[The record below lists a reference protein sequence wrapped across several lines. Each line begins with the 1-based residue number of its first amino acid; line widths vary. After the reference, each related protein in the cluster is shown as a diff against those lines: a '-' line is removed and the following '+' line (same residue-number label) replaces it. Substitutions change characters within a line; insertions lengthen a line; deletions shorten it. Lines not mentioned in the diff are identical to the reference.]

1 MDRTALVPLG
11 NQVVVIGL
19 DGQLRVL
26 AEGQQPLPGEVIVAM
41 TDAAPQDLKIQLAQ
55 EQGLKDISDDVAQI
69 ISAIEQGQDPSATD
83 EELAPA
89 AGENSGSS
97 LQNSATIVRDGTEV
111 LASTNFE
118 TIGLESLGLS
128 ETQALTLND
137 FFTTGIETSGDG
149 SSKPLTNSP
158 VTLSAV
164 EEDSDPITITT
175 EELLSNVNI
184 DDADT
189 LVITNVTIESGNG
202 TLIDNSDGSWT
213 YIPEADDDTEV
224 SFSYDIID
232 NDGGVINGTANLD
245 ITPVNDAPIA
255 TNDAIQTDEDS
266 QVVID
271 VLANDSDIEGD
282 DLIITSASVP
292 EEQGIVEIINGKL
305 VFTPA
310 ENFNGNATISYTIS
324 DGELEDEAQVSVT
337 VNSVNDAPIASND
350 TTITE
355 EDSSVTIDVLPNDTD
370 IDGDTLSIES
380 ASVPEAQGTVEI
392 VDGKLV
398 FTPAENFHGD
408 AEITYTITDG
418 ALTDQATVN
427 VTVNA
432 VNDTPVV
439 ESNIADQTLAE
450 DFTPYSIDLNTAF
463 SDVDNVDGELT
474 FSVSG
479 NSNIQVAIVN
489 GIATFTPTADWN
501 GSEALTFTA
510 TDPSGESV
518 SQTVNFTVAP
528 VADIVADKATVV
540 EDTPTIIK
548 VLDNDTFEGDDKVVS
563 LDTDNG
569 PANGTVS
576 VNPDGSVTYTPN
588 DNFHGTDSFT
598 YIVTSGGVSESTTVN
613 VDVTPVNDA
622 PVAKDDTATTQED
635 TAVTIDVLPNDTD
648 IDGDTL
654 SIQSASVPEAQ
665 GTVEIVDGKLVFTPA
680 ENFHGDAEITYT
692 ITDGALTDQATVN
705 VTVNAVNDTPVVES
719 NIADQTLAEDF
730 TPYSIDLN
738 TAFSDVDNVD
748 GDLTFSVSG
757 NSNIQVAI
765 VNGIATFTPTADW
778 NGSEALTFTATDPGG
793 ESVSQTVNFTVAPVA
808 DIVADSATVVEDTPT
823 IIKVLGNDTF
833 EGNDKVVSLDSN
845 NGPANGTVSVN
856 PDGSVTYTPND
867 NFHGTDSF
875 TYIVTSGGVSESTT
889 VNVDVTPVN
898 DAPVATNDNAVTDED
913 TPVTI
918 DVLPNDTDID
928 GDTLSIQSASVPE
941 AQGTVEIVD
950 GKLVFTPAENF
961 HGDAEITYT
970 VTDGSLT
977 DQATV
982 NVTVNAVN
990 DTPVVESNIADQ
1002 TLAEDFTPYSI
1013 DLNTAFSDVDNVDGE
1028 LTFSV
1033 SGNSNIQVAIV
1044 NGIAT
1049 FTPTADWNGSEAL
1062 TFTATDPSGE
1072 SVRQTVNFTVAPVAD
1087 IVADKATVVEDTP
1100 TIIKVLDNDTFE
1112 GDDKVVSLDT
1122 NNGPANGTVS
1132 VNPDGSVTYTPND
1145 NFHGTDSFTYIV
1157 TSGGVSESTTVNVD
1171 VTPVNDAPVA
1181 TNDNAVTDE
1190 DTPVTID
1197 VLPND
1202 TDIDGDTLS
1211 IQSASVPE
1219 AQGTVEIV
1227 DGKLVFTP
1235 AENFHGDAEITYTI
1249 TDGALTD
1256 QATVNVT
1263 VNAVNDTPVV
1273 ESNIADQTLA
1283 EDFTPYSIDLNTAFS
1298 DVDNV
1303 DGELTFSVS
1312 GNSNIQV
1319 AIVNGIAT
1327 FTPTADW
1334 NGSEALTFTATDPS
1348 GESVSQTVN
1357 FTVAPVADIES
1368 DRATVVEDTPTIIKV
1383 LGNDTF
1389 EGDDK
1394 VVSLDTNN
1402 GPANGTV
1409 SVNPDG
1415 SVTYTPNDN
1424 YHGADS
1430 FTYIVTSGGVSEST
1444 TVNVDVTPVNDAPVA
1459 KDDTAVTDED
1469 TPVTIDVLPNDTDID
1484 GDKLSIDSASVPSEQ
1499 GTVEIVDGKLVFTPA
1514 ENFHGDAEITYTV
1527 TDGALTDQATV
1538 NVTVNAVNDTPVVES
1553 SIADQ
1558 TLAEDFTPY
1567 SIDLNT
1573 AFSDVDNVDGELT
1586 FSVSG
1591 NSNIQVAIVNG
1602 IATFTPT
1609 ADWNG
1614 SEALTFTATDLSGES
1629 VSQTVNFTVAP
1640 VADIVADKATVVE
1653 DTPTIIKVLENDT
1666 FEGDDKVVSLDT
1678 NNGPANGTVS
1688 VNPDGS
1694 VTYKPNDNYHGTDS
1708 FTYIVTS
1715 GGVSESTTV
1724 NVDVTPVNDAPV
1736 ATNDTATT
1744 QEDTAVTI
1752 DVLPNDTDIDGDT
1765 LRIDSASVPSDQGSV
1780 EIIDGKLV
1788 FTPAENFHGDA
1799 EITYTITDGALTD
1812 QATVNVTVNA
1822 VNDTPVV
1829 ESSIAG
1835 QTLAEDFTPYSIDLN
1850 TAFSDVD
1857 NVDGE
1862 LSFSVSGNSNI
1873 QVAIVNGIA
1882 TFTPTADWNGS
1893 EALTFTATDPS
1904 GESVSQTVN
1913 FIVAPV
1919 ADIVADKAT
1928 VVEDTPTIIKV
1939 LENDTFEGD
1948 DKVVS
1953 LDTNHGP
1960 ANGTVS
1966 VNPDGSVTYTPND
1979 NYHGADS
1986 FTYIV
1991 TSGGVS
1997 ESTTV
2002 NVDVTPV
2009 NDAPVANDDA
2019 ATTQEDT
2026 AVTIDVLPNDT
2037 DIDGDTLRI
2046 DSASVP
2052 SDQGTVEIVDG
2063 KLVFTP
2069 AENFH
2074 GDAEI
2079 TYTVTDGSLTD
2090 QATVNV
2096 TVNAVNDTPVV
2107 ESNIADQTLAEDFTP
2122 YSIDLNTA
2130 FSDVDNVDGE
2140 LSFSVS
2146 GNSNVLVSIENGIA
2160 TISPT
2165 ADWNGSEILT
2175 FTATDPSGESVSQ
2188 TVNFTVAPVADIVA
2202 DNATVVEDTPTI
2214 IKVLG
2219 NDTFEGDDKV
2229 VSIDTNNG
2237 PANGTVS
2244 VNPDGSVTYTPN
2256 DNYHGT
2262 DSFTYIVTS
2271 GGVSESTTVNVD
2283 VTPVNDAPVAT
2294 NDNAVTDED
2303 TPVTIDVLPNDTDI
2317 DGDTLSIQSASV
2329 PSEQGTVEIVD
2340 GKLVFTP
2347 AENFHGDA
2355 EITYTITD
2363 GALTDQATVNVTVNA
2378 VNDTP
2383 VVESNI
2389 ADQTLAEDFTPY
2401 SIDLNTAFSDVDNAD
2416 GELTFSVS
2424 GNSNIQVAIV
2434 NGIATFTPTADW
2446 NGSETLT
2453 FTATDPSGESVS
2465 QTVNF
2470 TVAPVADIVADKAT
2484 VVEDTPTII
2493 KVLGNDTFEGND
2505 KVVSLDSNNGPANG
2519 TVSVNPDGSV
2529 TYTPNDNYHGAD
2541 SFTYIVTSGGVSES
2555 TTVNVDVTPVND
2567 APVATNDN
2575 AVTDEDT
2582 PVTIDVLPNDTD
2594 IDGDTLSIQSASV
2607 PSDQG
2612 KVEIIDGKLVF
2623 TPAENF
2629 HGDAE
2634 ITYTVT
2640 DGALTDQATVN
2651 VTVNAVNDTPVVES
2665 NLADQT
2671 LAEDFTPYSIDLNT
2685 AFSDVDNVDGE
2696 LSFSGSGNSNIQVAI
2711 VNGIATF
2718 TPTADWNGSEALTFT
2733 ATDPSG
2739 ESVSQTVNFTVA
2751 PVADI
2756 VADNAT
2762 VVEDTPTIIK
2772 VLDNDTFEGDDK
2784 VVSLD
2789 TNNGPAN
2796 GTVSVNPDGSVT
2808 YTPNDNYYGTDSFT
2822 YIVTSGGV
2830 SESTTVNVDVTPVND
2845 APVANDDIAVT
2856 DEDTP
2861 VTIDVLPNDTD
2872 IDGDTL
2878 SIQSASVPSDQ
2889 GTVEIVDGKLVFT
2902 PAENFHGDAE
2912 ITYTVT
2918 DGALTDQ
2925 ATVNVTVNA
2934 VNDTP
2939 VVESNIADQ
2948 TLAEDF
2954 TPYSIDLNTAFSDV
2968 DNVDG
2973 DLTFSV
2979 SGNSNIQVA
2988 IVNGIA
2994 TFTPTADWNGSEALT
3009 FTVTDPSGESV
3020 SQTVNFTV
3028 APVADIVADK
3038 ATVMEDTPT
3047 IIKVLGNDTFE
3058 GDDKVVSL
3066 DTNNGPANGTVSVNP
3081 DGSVTYTP
3089 NDNYHGTDSFTYIVT
3104 SGGVSESTTV
3114 NVDVTPVNDAPV
3126 AKDDTAITDEDTPVT
3141 IDVLPNDTD
3150 IDGDKLSIESAS
3162 VPEAQGTV
3170 EIVDG
3175 KLVFT
3180 PAENFHGDAEI
3191 TYTVTDGSLT
3201 DQATVNVTVNAV
3213 NDTPVVE
3220 SSLADQTLAE
3230 DFTPYS
3236 IDLNTAFSDVDNADG
3251 ELTFSVSGNSNIQV
3265 AIVNGI
3271 ATITP
3276 TADWNGSEALTFT
3289 ATDPSGESVSQTVNF
3304 TVAPVADI
3312 VADNAT
3318 VVEDTPTII
3327 KVLENDTFEGDD
3339 KVVSLDTNNGPA
3351 NGTVSVNPDGSV
3363 TYTPNDNYHG
3373 TDSFT
3378 YIVTSGG
3385 VSESTTVNVDVTPV
3399 NDAPVAKDDTAV
3411 TDEDTPVTIDV
3422 LPNDTDIDG
3431 DTLSIQSASVPSDQG
3446 TVEIVDGKLVFTPAE
3461 NFHGDAE
3468 ITYTV
3473 TDGALTDQ
3481 AKVAVTVNPVNDA
3494 PTIKVDAVESITEDA
3509 VSTDTVVATLE
3520 VADTDTPE
3528 EQLTVSLENNSNGY
3542 FALVG
3547 DEVKLTQA
3555 GVDAVNN
3562 DELNLKD
3569 LTISASVSD
3578 GVNPTVSDSDSL
3590 IVNRVN
3596 DAPTVDNV
3604 ISDQVLAEDFTI
3616 YTIDLNDAFKDS
3628 DSALNFS
3635 VSGNSNVLVSIE
3647 NGIATISPTADW
3659 NGSEALTFTAT
3670 DPSGESVSQ
3679 TVNFTV
3685 APVADIVADKATVV
3699 EDTPTIIK
3707 VLGNDTFEGD
3717 DKVVSIDINNGPAN
3731 GTVSVNPDGSVTY
3744 TPNDNYHGTD
3754 SFTYIVTSGGV
3765 SESTTVN
3772 VDVTPVNDA
3781 PVATNDTA
3789 ITDEDTPV
3797 TIDVLPND
3805 TDIDGDTLSI
3815 QSASVPSDQGTVEIV
3830 DGKLVFTPAENFHG
3844 DAEITYTVTDGSL
3857 TDQATVNVTV
3867 NAVNDTPVVESNIAD
3882 QTLAEDF
3889 TPYSIDLNTAFSDVD
3904 NVDGELSFSVS
3915 GNNNVL
3921 VSIENGIAT
3930 ISPTADWN
3938 GSEALAFTATDPSGE
3953 SVSQTV
3959 NFTVA
3964 PVADIVADNATVVE
3978 DTPTIIKV
3986 LGNDTFE
3993 GDDKVVSLDT
4003 NNGPANGTVSVNL
4016 DGSVTYTPNDNYH
4029 GTDSFTYIV
4038 TSGGVSESTT
4048 VNVDV
4053 TPVNDA
4059 PVATNDNAVTDEDTP
4074 VTIDVLPNDTDIDG
4088 DELSIQSASV
4098 PSDQGTVEIV
4108 DGKLVFTPAENFHG
4122 DAEITYTITDGA
4134 LTDQATVNVTVNA
4147 VNDAPVVESSIA
4159 DQALAE
4165 DFTPYSID
4173 LNTAFSDVD
4182 NVDGELSFSVSGN
4195 SNIQVAIVNGIATF
4209 TPTADW
4215 NGSEALTFTA
4225 TDPSGESV
4233 SQTVNFTVAPVADIV
4248 TDKATVV
4255 EDTPTIIK
4263 VLGNDTFEGDDKV
4276 VSLDTNNGPANG
4288 TVSVNLDGSVTY
4300 TPNDNYHGTDSFT
4313 YIVTSGGV
4321 SESTTVNVDVTPVND
4336 APVATNDNAVTDED
4350 TPVTI
4355 DVLPNDTD
4363 IDGDT
4368 LSIQSASVPET
4379 QGTVEI
4385 VDGKLVFTPAEN
4397 FHGDAEITY
4406 TVTDGA
4412 LTDQATVNVTVNA
4425 VNDTPVVESNL
4436 ADQTLAEDFTPYTI
4450 DLNTAFS
4457 DVDNV
4462 DGELTFSVSG
4472 NSNVLVSIENGIAT
4486 ISPTADWN
4494 GSEALTFTA
4503 TDPSGESVSQTVNF
4517 TVAPVADIV
4526 ADNAT
4531 VVEDT
4536 PTIIKVL
4543 GNDTFEGND
4552 KVVSLDSNNGPA
4564 NGTVSVNPDG
4574 SVTYTPNDNYHG
4586 TDSFTYI
4593 VTSGG
4598 VSESTTV
4605 NVDVT
4610 PVNDAPVANDDTAIT
4625 DEDTPVTIDVLPND
4639 TDIDGDKLSIQSAS
4653 VPSDQGTVE
4662 IVDGKLVF
4670 TPAENFH
4677 GDAEITYTVTDGA
4690 LTDQATVN
4698 VTVNAVNDTPVV
4710 ESSIA
4715 DQTLAEDFT
4724 PYTIDLNTAFSD
4736 VDNAD
4741 GELTFS
4747 VSGNSN
4753 IQVAVVNGIATFT
4766 PTADWNGSEALTFTA
4781 TDPSGESVSQTVNFT
4796 VTPVA
4801 DIVADKATVVE
4812 DTPTII
4818 KVLDNDTFEGDDK
4831 VVSLDTNNGP
4841 ANGTVSVNPDGSVTY
4856 TPNDNYHGTDSFTY
4870 IVTSGGVSE
4879 STTVNVDVTP
4889 VNDKPDSEDFTHV
4902 TDKPVTQVVFD
4913 TDTKPL
4919 GDGDSQDHIADVEDD
4934 LKGND
4939 LHVRITELPTSGTL
4953 FFKDS
4958 DGELHEIKEVSDTL
4972 YDKDS
4977 LYYEAD
4983 NVGFLLGIK
4992 DRPNTPNGSEST
5004 TDFNNWGLSE
5014 DGGSSHS
5021 RTEHLANGASI
5032 TISSDSGELAQYNR
5046 QVSHIGNGIADN
5058 DGQGIEKGETITID
5072 LSNNPVGS
5080 VNLGLDGLGGLFD
5093 YGDDN
5098 AALIT
5103 VTYLDSN
5110 NVQQT
5115 QTFEFL
5121 KPEGNFML
5129 FQETSVGY
5137 GKDLALPEG
5146 SVITQLDFS
5155 TKNEGNWEL
5164 RYVEGVPAE
5173 DSFGY
5178 VAVDSENGVSDPST
5192 VNIVNEMLD
5201 GNIAENGP
5209 SLSVVGDSVTE
5220 GDNVTFSVVLNE
5232 TTSTAVKYQVD
5243 MLAQGSSVDKNDVNL
5258 SNATYTNGVVFLGGY
5273 LIVPAGISS
5282 FEISIPTID
5291 DLVVESSETIVLEI
5305 GGETGT
5311 ATVLDND
5318 STKLSV
5324 VDAGDVIEG
5333 TDAIF
5338 TVLLSNP
5345 VQEAVVVNLKST
5357 TNDSYTAEDVDL
5369 GTMVVTYVD
5378 THGQTQTLDMAPN
5391 GDVTIPPGVAE
5402 IKVAVPTKLDNVH
5415 EGDESFGLTV
5425 TEIGS
5430 VTSNGIATGN
5440 ANIVDSDPA
5449 PLVSISADQNSVNE
5463 GETAG
5468 FTLTLDKVADESVT
5482 VHVEYSGVAQDGKD
5496 FVGVLSVEVPAG
5508 QSSAALDLL
5517 TVTDGIYE
5525 GTESFTV
5532 TIKEVDGADAS
5543 IASNNSASVVIVDAQ
5558 SAPKVTISSDQSS
5571 VDEGSDAKF
5580 IVNIDQKADEDVL
5593 VTFTIGG
5600 NVDDKDYIAPST
5612 YTVTIPAGKTSAP
5625 IDIKTL
5631 DDGIYE
5637 DLENLTVTLIDT
5649 VGADSTL
5656 ASDSNEATVSIID
5669 AQHAPEFISGGDSAG
5684 DKPNDDV
5691 YDFGSVNE
5699 NTVSGAVIG
5708 TVVAEDHDNDVL
5720 VYRFADG
5727 SSTNGIFDIDPTS
5740 GEISLNKTIDD
5751 VDLGDYTL
5759 QVEVIDGTGGI
5770 DTAEVNVS
5778 LVNVNDAPESSPS
5791 VVEMNEDTQVML
5803 DWSSFGISDVDS
5815 DVSDLSVQITTL
5827 PSDGSLEYRDSQGDW
5842 QSVQIDQVLDK
5853 SLFEENGVRFVPEL
5867 NESGSDSFGGNQV
5880 GDQESSY
5887 AQIGF
5892 KPTDGQSSGQ
5902 ESTLTI
5908 DVNPVADKPNLIA
5921 VTPLNSL
5928 PQQEFNVT
5936 TWSNVQVGSSDGMGV
5951 NGETL
5956 ISAINALNEADGTRL
5971 SWANV
5976 EDLGTHATLANEAVL
5991 VTSLVYL
5998 EAGSSYDFVGQA
6010 DDSLAIKLGGTLL
6023 DQARWG
6029 SDSGDIKGAS
6039 FTPSVSGFYPI
6050 EIYHHNQS
6058 GPGNFNVDVSIN
6070 GQAPVNLS
6078 NSSLYVVSDESA
6090 LEATDIRTSELQ
6102 EVNGVAFYET
6112 YQLNEGLQDTAI
6124 PLSEIKASLNDTDG
6138 SESLKVT
6145 LTGLPVGAILS
6156 DGNSSITVATIDEEL
6171 DVTSWALD
6179 ALTVTP
6185 PAGSHDDFTINLTAT
6200 STESSNGDSAESNLA
6215 INVVVHENL
6224 PTETESDLGETIEDN
6239 TLQGNVLLNDS
6250 DGDNILMVDH
6260 LTIDGADYE
6269 VGESVSLTS
6278 GTLLVNR
6285 DGSYIFEPAEHWSGD
6300 VPLISYT
6307 TNTGVTNT
6315 LDINVVA
6322 IADAPTITINVGD
6335 LVKRD
6340 AIDPNHHL
6348 ATSAINNTNT
6358 ENEAVA
6364 ANLGLDNAVPKINTH
6379 AGVVLGVNTDLSDTD
6394 SLFVG
6399 TDFNDVFYGGGGDDV
6414 FVGGGNNDTFYGD
6427 DATSLTLHDGKDTVY
6442 LTGNF
6447 DDYKMTFKDDHGG
6460 KVPYWILLDSRSIDS
6475 VNDHTGSD
6483 DRGDH
6488 LYEIERVV
6496 FADKIVDLKPD
6507 GTYEVLQDRW
6517 ISVDVDVDLVDVDG
6531 SEDLAQ
6537 TALVQDLPDGVD
6549 VYVDGVAIKQ
6559 DSNGDYPVTLGTDGK
6574 LSLDIRVPFDYEGS
6588 LEFPLSVTATSV
6600 EGSNNDAAS
6609 TTESVELTARD
6620 YVLESGSHGN
6630 DQITGSDD
6638 HDIIVG
6644 DVQGLEIIAG
6654 QDYNIAFVL
6663 DTSGSMGNWVG
6674 TAKQEVLD
6682 VFDELLSAVNQ
6693 GEKPGTVN
6701 IHLSEFASSASA
6713 VISVDLSSL
6722 TARKEFVEELNRVI
6736 DDEGSGGTNYE
6747 AGLQSAV
6754 EWFSSQPNPNGQNIT
6769 YFVTDGQPNRAT
6781 YLYGVAPSE
6790 FSKVI
6795 LDVDNSG
6802 KLVTLQDIASKNNYS
6817 YGQTVTYKGDVV
6829 IDSYG
6834 KVYSPLTGRI
6844 LGDIDRYYGS
6854 IRYYDEGNSSTQAQH
6869 MYQVL
6874 AALSS
6879 IEAIGL
6885 GSGVDEHTL
6894 KQYDTDGVVESDIDV
6909 TKLAETILGQDVPL
6923 KQGSDTIQG
6932 GEGNDILLGDL
6943 IEFGG
6948 NEQGLSAIQSHV
6960 AQQTGQDVSTVDGE
6974 DIHEYVRNN
6983 LEEFN
6988 QTHQGDK
6995 SDNLYGGAGDDLLF
7009 GHGGNDILVGGE
7021 GDDILIG
7028 GLGSDTLTGS
7038 EGADIFKWSEV
7049 TNDVDTVTDFN
7060 KNEDAL
7066 DFSDLFDD
7074 LSKDEI
7080 GELLND
7086 LQSGDHTGD
7095 VGEYHVEVAPDGGSE
7110 ANLSITK
7117 GSSTLDIHFDGASVD
7132 DVTQSLIASL
7142 EAQYKDM

>member
-69 ISAIEQGQDPSATD
+69 ISAIEQGQDPSAID

-292 EEQGIVEIINGKL
+292 EEQGIVEIIDGKL

-408 AEITYTITDG
+408 AEITYTVTDG

-439 ESNIADQTLAE
+439 ESNLADQTLAE

-548 VLDNDTFEGDDKVVS
+548 VLGNDTFEGNDKVVS
-563 LDTDNG
+563 LDTNNG

-576 VNPDGSVTYTPN
+576 VNSDGSVTYTPN
-588 DNFHGTDSFT
+588 DNYHGTDSFT

-622 PVAKDDTATTQED
+622 PVATNDTAITDEDTSVTIDVLPNDTDIDGDKLSIESASVPETQGTVEIVDGKLVFTPVENFHGDAEITYTVTDGALTDQATVNVTVNAVNDTPVVESSIADQTLAEDFTPYSIDLNTAFSDVDNVDGDLTFSVSGNSNIQVAIVNGIATFTPTADWNGSETLTFTATDPSGESVSQTVNFTVAPVADIVADNATVVEDTPTIIKVLGNDTFEGDDKVVSLDTNNGPANGTVSVNPDGSVTYTPNDNYHGADSFTYIVTSGGVSESTTVNVDVTPVNDAPVANDDAATTQED

-654 SIQSASVPEAQ
+654 RIDSASVPSDQ

-692 ITDGALTDQATVN
+692 ITDGSLTDQATVN

-867 NFHGTDSF
+867 NYHGADSF

-928 GDTLSIQSASVPE
+928 GDKLSIESASVPE

-961 HGDAEITYT
+961 NGDAEITYT
-970 VTDGSLT
+970 VTDGTLT

-990 DTPVVESNIADQ
+990 DTPEVESNIADQ

-1013 DLNTAFSDVDNVDGE
+1013 NLNTAFSDVDNVDGE
-1028 LTFSV
+1028 LSFSV
-1033 SGNSNIQVAIV
+1033 SGNNNVLVSIE

-1049 FTPTADWNGSEAL
+1049 ISPTADWNGSE
-1062 TFTATDPSGE
+1062 
-1072 SVRQTVNFTVAPVAD
+1072 
-1087 IVADKATVVEDTP
+1087 I
-1100 TIIKVLDNDTFE
+1100 
-1112 GDDKVVSLDT
+1112 
-1122 NNGPANGTVS
+1122 
-1132 VNPDGSVTYTPND
+1132 
-1145 NFHGTDSFTYIV
+1145 
-1157 TSGGVSESTTVNVD
+1157 
-1171 VTPVNDAPVA
+1171 
-1181 TNDNAVTDE
+1181 
-1190 DTPVTID
+1190 
-1197 VLPND
+1197 
-1202 TDIDGDTLS
+1202 
-1211 IQSASVPE
+1211 
-1219 AQGTVEIV
+1219 
-1227 DGKLVFTP
+1227 
-1235 AENFHGDAEITYTI
+1235 
-1249 TDGALTD
+1249 
-1256 QATVNVT
+1256 
-1263 VNAVNDTPVV
+1263 
-1273 ESNIADQTLA
+1273 
-1283 EDFTPYSIDLNTAFS
+1283 
-1298 DVDNV
+1298 
-1303 DGELTFSVS
+1303 
-1312 GNSNIQV
+1312 
-1319 AIVNGIAT
+1319 
-1327 FTPTADW
+1327 
-1334 NGSEALTFTATDPS
+1334 LTFTATDPS

-1357 FTVAPVADIES
+1357 FTVTPVADIVA
-1368 DRATVVEDTPTIIKV
+1368 DKATVVEDTPTIIKV

-1409 SVNPDG
+1409 SVNSDG

-1424 YHGADS
+1424 YHGTDS

-1469 TPVTIDVLPNDTDID
+1469 TPVTIDVLPNDTDVD
-1484 GDKLSIDSASVPSEQ
+1484 GDTLSIQSASVPETQ
-1499 GTVEIVDGKLVFTPA
+1499 GT
-1514 ENFHGDAEITYTV
+1514 
-1527 TDGALTDQATV
+1527 
-1538 NVTVNAVNDTPVVES
+1538 
-1553 SIADQ
+1553 
-1558 TLAEDFTPY
+1558 
-1567 SIDLNT
+1567 
-1573 AFSDVDNVDGELT
+1573 
-1586 FSVSG
+1586 
-1591 NSNIQVAIVNG
+1591 
-1602 IATFTPT
+1602 
-1609 ADWNG
+1609 
-1614 SEALTFTATDLSGES
+1614 
-1629 VSQTVNFTVAP
+1629 
-1640 VADIVADKATVVE
+1640 
-1653 DTPTIIKVLENDT
+1653 
-1666 FEGDDKVVSLDT
+1666 
-1678 NNGPANGTVS
+1678 
-1688 VNPDGS
+1688 
-1694 VTYKPNDNYHGTDS
+1694 
-1708 FTYIVTS
+1708 
-1715 GGVSESTTV
+1715 
-1724 NVDVTPVNDAPV
+1724 
-1736 ATNDTATT
+1736 
-1744 QEDTAVTI
+1744 
-1752 DVLPNDTDIDGDT
+1752 
-1765 LRIDSASVPSDQGSV
+1765 V

-1799 EITYTITDGALTD
+1799 EITYT
-1812 QATVNVTVNA
+1812 V
-1822 VNDTPVV
+1822 
-1829 ESSIAG
+1829 
-1835 QTLAEDFTPYSIDLN
+1835 
-1850 TAFSDVD
+1850 
-1857 NVDGE
+1857 
-1862 LSFSVSGNSNI
+1862 
-1873 QVAIVNGIA
+1873 
-1882 TFTPTADWNGS
+1882 
-1893 EALTFTATDPS
+1893 
-1904 GESVSQTVN
+1904 
-1913 FIVAPV
+1913 
-1919 ADIVADKAT
+1919 
-1928 VVEDTPTIIKV
+1928 
-1939 LENDTFEGD
+1939 
-1948 DKVVS
+1948 
-1953 LDTNHGP
+1953 
-1960 ANGTVS
+1960 
-1966 VNPDGSVTYTPND
+1966 
-1979 NYHGADS
+1979 
-1986 FTYIV
+1986 
-1991 TSGGVS
+1991 
-1997 ESTTV
+1997 
-2002 NVDVTPV
+2002 
-2009 NDAPVANDDA
+2009 
-2019 ATTQEDT
+2019 
-2026 AVTIDVLPNDT
+2026 
-2037 DIDGDTLRI
+2037 
-2046 DSASVP
+2046 
-2052 SDQGTVEIVDG
+2052 
-2063 KLVFTP
+2063 
-2069 AENFH
+2069 
-2074 GDAEI
+2074 
-2079 TYTVTDGSLTD
+2079 
-2090 QATVNV
+2090 
-2096 TVNAVNDTPVV
+2096 
-2107 ESNIADQTLAEDFTP
+2107 
-2122 YSIDLNTA
+2122 
-2130 FSDVDNVDGE
+2130 
-2140 LSFSVS
+2140 
-2146 GNSNVLVSIENGIA
+2146 
-2160 TISPT
+2160 
-2165 ADWNGSEILT
+2165 
-2175 FTATDPSGESVSQ
+2175 
-2188 TVNFTVAPVADIVA
+2188 
-2202 DNATVVEDTPTI
+2202 
-2214 IKVLG
+2214 
-2219 NDTFEGDDKV
+2219 
-2229 VSIDTNNG
+2229 
-2237 PANGTVS
+2237 
-2244 VNPDGSVTYTPN
+2244 
-2256 DNYHGT
+2256 
-2262 DSFTYIVTS
+2262 
-2271 GGVSESTTVNVD
+2271 
-2283 VTPVNDAPVAT
+2283 
-2294 NDNAVTDED
+2294 
-2303 TPVTIDVLPNDTDI
+2303 
-2317 DGDTLSIQSASV
+2317 
-2329 PSEQGTVEIVD
+2329 
-2340 GKLVFTP
+2340 
-2347 AENFHGDA
+2347 
-2355 EITYTITD
+2355 TD

-2434 NGIATFTPTADW
+2434 NGIATITPTADW
-2446 NGSETLT
+2446 NGSEALT
-2453 FTATDPSGESVS
+2453 FTATDTSGESVS

-2484 VVEDTPTII
+2484 VV
-2493 KVLGNDTFEGND
+2493 
-2505 KVVSLDSNNGPANG
+2505 
-2519 TVSVNPDGSV
+2519 
-2529 TYTPNDNYHGAD
+2529 
-2541 SFTYIVTSGGVSES
+2541 
-2555 TTVNVDVTPVND
+2555 
-2567 APVATNDN
+2567 
-2575 AVTDEDT
+2575 
-2582 PVTIDVLPNDTD
+2582 
-2594 IDGDTLSIQSASV
+2594 
-2607 PSDQG
+2607 
-2612 KVEIIDGKLVF
+2612 
-2623 TPAENF
+2623 
-2629 HGDAE
+2629 
-2634 ITYTVT
+2634 
-2640 DGALTDQATVN
+2640 
-2651 VTVNAVNDTPVVES
+2651 
-2665 NLADQT
+2665 
-2671 LAEDFTPYSIDLNT
+2671 
-2685 AFSDVDNVDGE
+2685 
-2696 LSFSGSGNSNIQVAI
+2696 
-2711 VNGIATF
+2711 
-2718 TPTADWNGSEALTFT
+2718 
-2733 ATDPSG
+2733 
-2739 ESVSQTVNFTVA
+2739 
-2751 PVADI
+2751 
-2756 VADNAT
+2756 
-2762 VVEDTPTIIK
+2762 
-2772 VLDNDTFEGDDK
+2772 
-2784 VVSLD
+2784 
-2789 TNNGPAN
+2789 
-2796 GTVSVNPDGSVT
+2796 
-2808 YTPNDNYYGTDSFT
+2808 
-2822 YIVTSGGV
+2822 
-2830 SESTTVNVDVTPVND
+2830 
-2845 APVANDDIAVT
+2845 
-2856 DEDTP
+2856 
-2861 VTIDVLPNDTD
+2861 
-2872 IDGDTL
+2872 
-2878 SIQSASVPSDQ
+2878 
-2889 GTVEIVDGKLVFT
+2889 
-2902 PAENFHGDAE
+2902 
-2912 ITYTVT
+2912 
-2918 DGALTDQ
+2918 
-2925 ATVNVTVNA
+2925 
-2934 VNDTP
+2934 
-2939 VVESNIADQ
+2939 
-2948 TLAEDF
+2948 
-2954 TPYSIDLNTAFSDV
+2954 
-2968 DNVDG
+2968 
-2973 DLTFSV
+2973 
-2979 SGNSNIQVA
+2979 
-2988 IVNGIA
+2988 
-2994 TFTPTADWNGSEALT
+2994 
-3009 FTVTDPSGESV
+3009 
-3020 SQTVNFTV
+3020 
-3028 APVADIVADK
+3028 
-3038 ATVMEDTPT
+3038 EDTPT

-3150 IDGDKLSIESAS
+3150 IDGDKLSIQSAS

-3180 PAENFHGDAEI
+3180 PAENFNGDAEI
-3191 TYTVTDGSLT
+3191 TYTITDGS
-3201 DQATVNVTVNAV
+3201 
-3213 NDTPVVE
+3213 
-3220 SSLADQTLAE
+3220 
-3230 DFTPYS
+3230 
-3236 IDLNTAFSDVDNADG
+3236 
-3251 ELTFSVSGNSNIQV
+3251 
-3265 AIVNGI
+3265 
-3271 ATITP
+3271 
-3276 TADWNGSEALTFT
+3276 
-3289 ATDPSGESVSQTVNF
+3289 
-3304 TVAPVADI
+3304 
-3312 VADNAT
+3312 
-3318 VVEDTPTII
+3318 
-3327 KVLENDTFEGDD
+3327 
-3339 KVVSLDTNNGPA
+3339 
-3351 NGTVSVNPDGSV
+3351 
-3363 TYTPNDNYHG
+3363 
-3373 TDSFT
+3373 
-3378 YIVTSGG
+3378 
-3385 VSESTTVNVDVTPV
+3385 
-3399 NDAPVAKDDTAV
+3399 
-3411 TDEDTPVTIDV
+3411 
-3422 LPNDTDIDG
+3422 
-3431 DTLSIQSASVPSDQG
+3431 
-3446 TVEIVDGKLVFTPAE
+3446 
-3461 NFHGDAE
+3461 
-3468 ITYTV
+3468 
-3473 TDGALTDQ
+3473 LTDQ

-3509 VSTDTVVATLE
+3509 VNTDTVVATLE
-3520 VADTDTPE
+3520 VADIDTPE

-3707 VLGNDTFEGD
+3707 VLD
-3717 DKVVSIDINNGPAN
+3717 
-3731 GTVSVNPDGSVTY
+3731 
-3744 TPNDNYHGTD
+3744 
-3754 SFTYIVTSGGV
+3754 
-3765 SESTTVN
+3765 
-3772 VDVTPVNDA
+3772 
-3781 PVATNDTA
+3781 
-3789 ITDEDTPV
+3789 
-3797 TIDVLPND
+3797 
-3805 TDIDGDTLSI
+3805 
-3815 QSASVPSDQGTVEIV
+3815 
-3830 DGKLVFTPAENFHG
+3830 
-3844 DAEITYTVTDGSL
+3844 
-3857 TDQATVNVTV
+3857 
-3867 NAVNDTPVVESNIAD
+3867 
-3882 QTLAEDF
+3882 
-3889 TPYSIDLNTAFSDVD
+3889 
-3904 NVDGELSFSVS
+3904 
-3915 GNNNVL
+3915 
-3921 VSIENGIAT
+3921 
-3930 ISPTADWN
+3930 
-3938 GSEALAFTATDPSGE
+3938 
-3953 SVSQTV
+3953 
-3959 NFTVA
+3959 
-3964 PVADIVADNATVVE
+3964 
-3978 DTPTIIKV
+3978 
-3986 LGNDTFE
+3986 NDTFE

-4003 NNGPANGTVSVNL
+4003 NNGPANGTVSVNP
-4016 DGSVTYTPNDNYH
+4016 DGSVTYTPNDN
-4029 GTDSFTYIV
+4029 F
-4038 TSGGVSESTT
+4038 
-4048 VNVDV
+4048 
-4053 TPVNDA
+4053 
-4059 PVATNDNAVTDEDTP
+4059 
-4074 VTIDVLPNDTDIDG
+4074 
-4088 DELSIQSASV
+4088 
-4098 PSDQGTVEIV
+4098 
-4108 DGKLVFTPAENFHG
+4108 
-4122 DAEITYTITDGA
+4122 
-4134 LTDQATVNVTVNA
+4134 
-4147 VNDAPVVESSIA
+4147 
-4159 DQALAE
+4159 
-4165 DFTPYSID
+4165 
-4173 LNTAFSDVD
+4173 
-4182 NVDGELSFSVSGN
+4182 
-4195 SNIQVAIVNGIATF
+4195 
-4209 TPTADW
+4209 
-4215 NGSEALTFTA
+4215 
-4225 TDPSGESV
+4225 
-4233 SQTVNFTVAPVADIV
+4233 
-4248 TDKATVV
+4248 
-4255 EDTPTIIK
+4255 
-4263 VLGNDTFEGDDKV
+4263 
-4276 VSLDTNNGPANG
+4276 
-4288 TVSVNLDGSVTY
+4288 
-4300 TPNDNYHGTDSFT
+4300 HGTDSFT

-4406 TVTDGA
+4406 TITDGS
-4412 LTDQATVNVTVNA
+4412 LTDQAKVAVTVNPVNDAPTIKVDAVESITEDA
-4425 VNDTPVVESNL
+4425 VNTDTVVATLEVADIDTPEEQLTVSLENNSNGYFAL
-4436 ADQTLAEDFTPYTI
+4436 VGDEVKLTQAGVDAVNNDELNLKDLTISASVSDGVNPTVSDSDSLIVNRVNDAPTVDNVISDQVLAEDFTIYTI
-4450 DLNTAFS
+4450 DLNDAFKDS
-4457 DVDNV
+4457 DSALN
-4462 DGELTFSVSG
+4462 FSVSG

-4494 GSEALTFTA
+4494 GSETLTFTA

-4517 TVAPVADIV
+4517 TVAPVADIES
-4526 ADNAT
+4526 DRAT

-4543 GNDTFEGND
+4543 GNDTFEGDD

-4586 TDSFTYI
+4586 ADSFTYI

-4598 VSESTTV
+4598 VSEST
-4605 NVDVT
+4605 
-4610 PVNDAPVANDDTAIT
+4610 I
-4625 DEDTPVTIDVLPND
+4625 
-4639 TDIDGDKLSIQSAS
+4639 
-4653 VPSDQGTVE
+4653 
-4662 IVDGKLVF
+4662 
-4670 TPAENFH
+4670 
-4677 GDAEITYTVTDGA
+4677 
-4690 LTDQATVN
+4690 
-4698 VTVNAVNDTPVV
+4698 
-4710 ESSIA
+4710 
-4715 DQTLAEDFT
+4715 
-4724 PYTIDLNTAFSD
+4724 
-4736 VDNAD
+4736 
-4741 GELTFS
+4741 
-4747 VSGNSN
+4747 
-4753 IQVAVVNGIATFT
+4753 
-4766 PTADWNGSEALTFTA
+4766 
-4781 TDPSGESVSQTVNFT
+4781 
-4796 VTPVA
+4796 
-4801 DIVADKATVVE
+4801 
-4812 DTPTII
+4812 
-4818 KVLDNDTFEGDDK
+4818 
-4831 VVSLDTNNGP
+4831 
-4841 ANGTVSVNPDGSVTY
+4841 
-4856 TPNDNYHGTDSFTY
+4856 
-4870 IVTSGGVSE
+4870 
-4879 STTVNVDVTP
+4879 VNVDVTP

-4902 TDKPVTQVVFD
+4902 ADDQLTHVVFD

-4919 GDGDSQDHIADVEDD
+4919 GRGDSQDHIADVEDD

-4992 DRPNTPNGSEST
+4992 DRPDTPNSSEST

-5014 DGGSSHS
+5014 DGGPSHS

-5378 THGQTQTLDMAPN
+5378 THGQTQTLDIAPN
-5391 GDVTIPPGVAE
+5391 GDVTIPPAVAE

-5525 GTESFTV
+5525 GAESFTV

-6488 LYEIERVV
+6488 LYEIERIV